1 MSPLRYPPPRP
12 PSPLSSLSHTDTQR
26 RKVLGD
32 KYVDNQLSTRKSE
45 FSRPAQEYIT
55 RTAWEGL
62 WSRPGLELKYRSL
75 VVIT

>member
-1 MSPLRYPPPRP
+1 M
-12 PSPLSSLSHTDTQR
+12 QR
-26 RKVLGD
+26 RTVLGD
-32 KYVDNQLSTRKSE
+32 KYVDNQLATRKSE

-55 RTAWEGL
+55 RSAWEGL